1 MLATYR
7 FVRSTLNNRGQ
18 SRTYRRETWLS
29 ERVLRP
35 NDLARTCAS
44 CYAAIST
51 GETYAVSDYHRY
63 CQNCY
68 GELPEKLAEAS
79 VTIDAIDCVYV
90 AAREDQ
96 GVTIHDFIDCAVVI
110 SASGSTYR
118 FRDLAE
124 AQACLEAARAMA
136 SAGGA
141 RDLPILSAYTPNL
154 VLS

>member
-1 MLATYR
+1 M
-7 FVRSTLNNRGQ
+7 
-18 SRTYRRETWLS
+18 
-29 ERVLRP
+29 
-35 NDLARTCAS
+35 
-44 CYAAIST
+44 
-51 GETYAVSDYHRY
+51 
-63 CQNCY
+63 
-68 GELPEKLAEAS
+68 
-79 VTIDAIDCVYV
+79 
-90 AAREDQ
+90 
-96 GVTIHDFIDCAVVI
+96 TIHDFIDCAVVI